1 MELAAATIG
10 MRIAVL
16 GSAFLP
22 RQGRLVIASNHP
34 TGLADGVVLWRVLSP
49 IRRDVRMLANAD
61 AIRMAPGLADVFIP
75 VPWRESERNAASRR
89 SLVAELGRTLRGE
102 GTVVFFPS
110 GRLAYCTSGGLA
122 ERPWQPTVITVAR
135 KFRAP
140 ILPLHI
146 RARNSPLFYGL
157 SRLSDELR
165 DITLFHELLNKG
177 ATRFDITLGRAIDPR
192 SLPDDPVAAAGRLQR
207 YVEHELPRATAREPQ
222 LTPPRHADA
231 VSGVDPVQPM
241 RTNAAT
247 EGTPAAL
254 STCSMYGPGGTTA
267 GVGFIVQFK
276 TPFCSVNATRWKRW
290 SMLMQCVTA
299 A

>member
-1 MELAAATIG
+1 
-10 MRIAVL
+10 
-16 GSAFLP
+16 
-22 RQGRLVIASNHP
+22 
-34 TGLADGVVLWRVLSP
+34 
-49 IRRDVRMLANAD
+49 
-61 AIRMAPGLADVFIP
+61 MAPGLADVFIP

-102 GTVVFFPS
+102 GILVFFPS
-110 GRLAYCTSGGLA
+110 GRLAYCTSDGLT

-177 ATRFDITLGRAIDPR
+177 ATRFHITLGRAIDPR

-222 LTPPRHADA
+222 LTPPRHA
-231 VSGVDPVQPM
+231 
-241 RTNAAT
+241 
-247 EGTPAAL
+247 
-254 STCSMYGPGGTTA
+254 
-267 GVGFIVQFK
+267 
-276 TPFCSVNATRWKRW
+276 TR
-290 SMLMQCVTA
+290 
-299 A
+299 